1 MTSEI
6 IFTSCVTQEE
16 HVCVHQFNRMYFYV
30 FDNVLLETSNWP
42 NFHYFKPAQNRR
54 WGPFDPP
61 PLPTC
66 SFNYSH
72 NLKCVRLL
80 RKTVST
86 GMFTNNLW
94 AF

>member
-1 MTSEI
+1 
-6 IFTSCVTQEE
+6 
-16 HVCVHQFNRMYFYV
+16 MYFYV

-42 NFHYFKPAQNRR
+42 NFHYFEPAQNRR
-54 WGPFDPP
+54 WGPFDAP
-61 PLPTC
+61 PLPIC

-94 AF
+94 AFYHSNLPLSNNRIILTIVL